1 MEKVT
6 DETTLALLKEYDRK
20 CEAAINEAKAH
31 RDRLKQAA
39 LNQWARDHAR
49 YQMGDIICANDTI
62 IEVQRLIGR
71 HSVCYGSKP
80 LYVQYLGPLLTKRL
94 QPRKDM
100 QTSGIYDD
108 GREIKKIK

>member
-1 MEKVT
+1 MDKVT

-39 LNQWARDHAR
+39 LNQWARDHAG
-49 YQMGDIICANDTI
+49 YQVGDIICANDTI

-71 HSVCYGSKP
+71 HSAYYGSKT
-80 LYVQYLGPLLTKRL
+80 LYVEYRGPQLTKKL
-94 QPRKDM
+94 QPRKDG
-100 QTSGIYDD
+100 QISSIYDD
-108 GREIKKIK
+108 WREIKKIK